1 VAEERMVRVEISN
14 EDGFDAV
21 VSPGEI
27 KFFIYGHLFTEGYV
41 EGIDEILDYVEHE
54 KGGTVLVRVRITDER
69 LKRIS
74 SKKNYSIIHVECGSG
89 TGLQRRGEV
98 LKGFQN
104 DFRITTSEIL
114 NILAEVNN
122 KNEFYRKTGAFHYA
136 FIFDEGLRLLEYSH
150 DIGRH
155 NAVDKAM
162 GKILL
167 KGTHTGKNVLFTTGR
182 VTSSLVLKAL
192 RARVPL
198 VVSRGAALEGAVSI
212 ARRYNMGLVGF
223 LRRKRFNVYHDGG
236 ILEY

>member
-1 VAEERMVRVEISN
+1 MVRVAISN
-14 EDGFDAV
+14 DVGFDAV

-27 KFFIYGHLFTEGYV
+27 KYFIYGHLITEGYV

-69 LKRIS
+69 MKRID
-74 SKKNYSIIHVECGSG
+74 SKKNYSIIQVECGSG
-89 TGLQRRGEV
+89 TGLKRRGEI
-98 LKGFQN
+98 LEGFKN
-104 DFRITTSEIL
+104 DFRITASEML
-114 NILAEVNN
+114 TILAKVNDR
-122 KNEFYRKTGAFHYA
+122 NEFYRKTGAFHYA
-136 FIFDEGLRLLEYSH
+136 FIFDEGLGLLEFSH

-167 KGTHTGKNVLFTTGR
+167 KGSHTGKNVLFTTGR

-192 RARVPL
+192 RARIPL
-198 VVSRGAALEGAVSI
+198 VVSRGAALEGAVSM

-223 LRRKRFNVYHDGG
+223 LRGKRFNVYHDGG